1 MHRMIG
7 VLGLCLATAAS
18 ANPTITVSKHYAPND
33 PWAVGVPITRYAL
46 DHLHVK
52 ALESCPSGW
61 EKLREYT
68 TRDGD
73 KYFLH
78 FEIRCL
84 GAAPSAAK

>member
-1 MHRMIG
+1 MHRIAIAFAL
-7 VLGLCLATAAS
+7 VATS
-18 ANPTITVSKHYAPND
+18 AIAGTSITVSKQYGFND
-33 PWAVGVPITRYAL
+33 PNSARFMLGQ
-46 DHLHVK
+46 LHDK
-52 ALESCPSGW
+52 AFESCPSGW

-84 GAAPSAAK
+84 VGAPTAAK

>member
-1 MHRMIG
+1 MYRK
-7 VLGLCLATAAS
+7 LGILILAFCFAVATRADS
-18 ANPTITVSKHYAPND
+18 AVTVSKQYPLND
-33 PWAVGVPITRYAL
+33 VWNVYGVSGHMHA
-46 DHLHVK
+46 K
-52 ALESCPSGW
+52 AFEACPSGW